1 VSPAGV
7 EPPTTGEAAGPAK
20 YRKLPEPI
28 RLDQV
33 TTSQP
38 ASDAPSPDF
47 GRDPDH
53 EWMLRFGAS

>member
-1 VSPAGV
+1 VTDFSQ
-7 EPPTTGEAAGPAK
+7 
-20 YRKLPEPI
+20 LPERIP
-28 RLDQV
+28 LDQM

-38 ASDAPSPDF
+38 ASDPPSPDF

>member
-1 VSPAGV
+1 VD
-7 EPPTTGEAAGPAK
+7 AAGSAK
-20 YRKLPEPI
+20 YSTLPEPI

-33 TTSQP
+33 TTTQP